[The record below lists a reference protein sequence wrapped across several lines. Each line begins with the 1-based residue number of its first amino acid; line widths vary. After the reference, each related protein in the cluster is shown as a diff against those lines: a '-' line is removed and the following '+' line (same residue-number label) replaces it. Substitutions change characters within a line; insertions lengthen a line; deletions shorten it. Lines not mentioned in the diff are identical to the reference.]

1 MQWDYIYIL
10 MSLSIY
16 VYIMNRILVPRVIN
30 CFYIWD
36 YDYVDRPTL
45 SQSVGPS
52 CVGRHIS
59 MGVKV

>member
-1 MQWDYIYIL
+1 
-10 MSLSIY
+10 
-16 VYIMNRILVPRVIN
+16 MNRILVPRVIN
-30 CFYIWD
+30 WFYIWD

-45 SQSVGPS
+45 SQSVGSS